1 MYVLW
6 HYEKNNDDP
15 EIPKVNKRRVPNKV
29 RSGEKIPEINKRRV
43 YVYSEGWSRQH
54 FFHLF

>member
-1 MYVLW
+1 MFLLW

-43 YVYSEGWSRQH
+43 YVY
-54 FFHLF
+54 